1 MPASYPLPANLVST
15 YDIGFFPSDTA
26 LHHEDLTDVLTILDS
41 YQTPFFSGCPKIRA
55 RDVVHSWP
63 VDTLAAPSTAGAPDG
78 VDFNG
83 DVLTTPVRLFNGTQI
98 FRRDVVV
105 SDRERASNPAGI
117 KDMYEHQIMK
127 EFKVLARNCE
137 YSVFKSTASVSG
149 AASAIVSGS
158 ESTLS
163 TNAPYMAGLRGFA
176 LTTAF
181 AAAGGSSTVS
191 TADIITLAQTMF
203 INGAEP
209 DSVWFAPASKSQFYN
224 QLSGANIVNLRNI
237 AADDR
242 RMVANIDV
250 FETPFNQQLAI
261 ITDRFIP
268 MGVGSAGQGNASSF
282 GFFLGDRAMAK
293 LAFFRPPQ
301 HKEMG
306 KQGDNTRGILLMET
320 TLEVTHPSAWG
331 FCSGVTGIS
340 GIVG

>member
-1 MPASYPLPANLVST
+1 MPTTYPLPNNLVST

-26 LHHEDLTDVLTILDS
+26 IHHEDLTDVLTILDS

-63 VDTLAAPSTAGAPDG
+63 VDTLATPSTAGAPDG

-105 SDRERASNPAGI
+105 SDRERAANPAGI
-117 KDMYEHQIMK
+117 RDMYEHQIMK
-127 EFKVLARNCE
+127 EFKVLARNVE
-137 YSVFKSTASVSG
+137 YTIFKSTSVVSG

-158 ESTLS
+158 ESTNS

-176 LTTAF
+176 ITTA
-181 AAAGGSSTVS
+181 GPSGSQQVTSGDFIKLGQ
-191 TADIITLAQTMF
+191 AMF

-209 DSVWFAPASKSQFYN
+209 DSIWLYPQGKREFYTE
-224 QLSGANIVNLRNI
+224 LAVANVINLRNI
-237 AADDR
+237 AADDK
-242 RMVANIDV
+242 RMVANVDV
-250 FETPFNQQLAI
+250 FESPFGQLFAV

-268 MGVGSAGQGNASSF
+268 QSSAAGAYF
-282 GFFLGDRAMAK
+282 VGDRSMAK
-293 LAFFRPPQ
+293 LAFYRPPQ

-306 KQGDNTRGILLMET
+306 KQGDNTRGLLLMEC
-320 TLEVTHPSAWG
+320 TLELTHPSAWG
-331 FCSGVTGIS
+331 AITAVTSTG
-340 GIVG
+340 GAGTPANLVT